1 MIISGDMYQGWH
13 SSVPVGGKQFIRVG
27 LAALYATVSA
37 SFIIEQEGLP
47 VVTYTPTEEWNGDQ
61 PLRRLDALRQRH
73 ENTAN

>member
-1 MIISGDMYQGWH
+1 M
-13 SSVPVGGKQFIRVG
+13 
-27 LAALYATVSA
+27 LYATVSA

-61 PLRRLDALRQRH
+61 PLKRLDALRKRH